1 MRRAFRTA
9 KVQFLVSR
17 RRYKFLPHKLQFREI
32 PSWRLAQI
40 GRYVL
45 LGALIGMTA
54 LGMASLLFHWWPTPT
69 LQKARQEN
77 IALQQQLE
85 ALSKQRDTLYQ
96 LIQGLAATESHMY
109 QSLVPQTDSSLS
121 QSSVP
126 LPPPVALSEDTL
138 EYSLK
143 RMEKVLDKLIKSE
156 PLLYSAELRSA
167 RLPRALPCASV
178 TLGAGYG
185 PVVHPILGTPYPHQ
199 GVDFL
204 VPEGEAVLATADGL
218 ITRIEPLAGS
228 DASAIYIQHTST
240 LSTAYF
246 PVHPK
251 VQVGQWVSTG
261 TPIGTVGRVL
271 LSRVPFLHYEV
282 WHRGERVD
290 PLLYLWGH
298 FSLEERQQWQAAF
311 AHQTHALH

>member
-1 MRRAFRTA
+1 M
-9 KVQFLVSR
+9 SR

-32 PSWRLAQI
+32 SSWRLSQI
-40 GRYVL
+40 GRGVL
-45 LGALIGMTA
+45 LGAFIVMTA
-54 LGMASLLFHWWPTPT
+54 LSIAYFLLHWWPTPA
-69 LQKARQEN
+69 LQKAQQEN
-77 IALQQQLE
+77 TALHQRLE
-85 ALSKQRDTLYQ
+85 ILSKQRDTLYQ
-96 LIQGLAATESHMY
+96 LIYSLATTESHMY
-109 QSLVPQTDSSLS
+109 QSLVPQTDSSLGEAATP
-121 QSSVP
+121 P
-126 LPPPVALSEDTL
+126 LPAVALSEDTL
-138 EYSLK
+138 ENYLQ

-156 PLLYSAELRSA
+156 PLLYSAELRSSQ
-167 RLPRALPCASV
+167 LPRALPCASV

-185 PVVHPILGTPYPHQ
+185 PVIHPILGSPYPHQ

-228 DASAIYIQHTST
+228 DASTIYIQHTSS

-246 PVHPK
+246 PVRPK

-261 TPIGTVGRVL
+261 TPIGTVGRIL
-271 LSRVPFLHYEV
+271 FSRVPFLHYEV

-311 AHQTHALH
+311 ARQLHALH